1 MPLVSIIT
9 PCHNAARFLPET
21 IACILSQT
29 EQDWEWIICDDAST
43 DGSPEILSQIRDSRI
58 RVILK
63 KENGGAGDARN
74 TALAQATGR
83 YITFID
89 ADDWWAPDF
98 LAEMTGFMLQTGAE
112 LAYSNYARCNEDM
125 EPVIADF
132 QADVPVTF
140 HNLLRT
146 CRLSLLSSMYDSRR
160 IGKVFFPVGTR
171 REDHVMWLNVLQK
184 IPQGL
189 PLPKTMAKYR
199 MHAQSVSRKKGT
211 VVYDQYLVYREHMK
225 YNLLKSG
232 WYTALWAAN
241 GFRKYSKFFNKKKA
255 SV

>member
-21 IACILSQT
+21 IASILGQT
-29 EQDWEWIICDDAST
+29 EKNWEWIICDDAST
-43 DGSPEILSQIRDSRI
+43 DASPEILRQIQDRRVK
-58 RVILK
+58 VILEK
-63 KENGGAGDARN
+63 KNRGAGHARN
-74 TALAQATGR
+74 RALAEATGR

-89 ADDWWAPDF
+89 ADDWWAPEF
-98 LAEMTGFMLQTGAE
+98 LQEMIAFMQRTGAE
-112 LAYSNYARCNEDM
+112 LAYSNYARCNEQM

-140 HNLLRT
+140 QNLLRT
-146 CRLSLLSSMYDSRR
+146 CRLSLLSSMYDSQR
-160 IGKVFFPVGTR
+160 IGKVYFPVGTR

-184 IPQGL
+184 IPKGL

-199 MHAQSVSRKKGT
+199 MHAASVSRKKGR
-211 VVYDQYLVYREHMK
+211 VVHDQYLVYREHMK
-225 YNLLKSG
+225 YSLLKSG

-241 GFRKYSKFFNKKKA
+241 GFRKYSKIFNRKKPT
-255 SV
+255 V